1 MILEEKTTILI
12 AVGTSI
18 GANCQPC
25 LQYYIKRAVESGI
38 SENELRATINT
49 AKTIRKGAAHKMDLY
64 IADKLGEKSER
75 RVTDENSCTCGC

>member
-25 LQYYIKRAVESGI
+25 LQYYIKRAIESGI
-38 SENELRATINT
+38 SETELRAAVNT
-49 AKTIRKGAAHKMDLY
+49 AKTIRKGAAHKMDAY
-64 IADKLGEKSER
+64 IAEQLGEKSESM
-75 RVTDENSCTCGC
+75 VTEESKCTCGC